1 MPWWVH
7 WYAGLRYP
15 RVMATSTVEDY
26 LKTILM
32 LEERLGEGELVN
44 MGQIAVAQEVAP
56 GTVTAMV
63 KALERS
69 ADLVYEPYSG
79 VRLTEKGRRQALF
92 VLRRHRLIELFLVE
106 TLGLDWSEVHE
117 EAERL
122 EHAMSDKLVDRID
135 ALLGFPR
142 TDPHGDPIPDLSG
155 ALHATEVISLAECP
169 AGRSAQIVRVS
180 DQDEAFLKFAERHG
194 LKPGA
199 QVAVRGRDR
208 IADSVTLRAGDGV
221 DVTIGSE
228 AAGKLWVDAAAVTSA
243 SE

>member
-1 MPWWVH
+1 MP
-7 WYAGLRYP
+7 
-15 RVMATSTVEDY
+15 TSTVEDY
-26 LKTILM
+26 LKTILV

-44 MGQIAVAQEVAP
+44 MGQIAAALAVAP

-69 ADLVYEPYSG
+69 DDLVYEPYSG
-79 VRLTEKGRRQALF
+79 VRLTDKGRRQALF

-142 TDPHGDPIPDLSG
+142 TDPHGDPIPDLRG
-155 ALHATEVISLAECP
+155 ELHSAELISLADCP
-169 AGRSAQIVRVS
+169 AGRSARIARVS

-199 QVAVRGRDR
+199 EIAVRGRDR
-208 IADSVTLRAGDGV
+208 VADSVTLLAGNGTE
-221 DVTIGSE
+221 VTIGGE
-228 AAGKLWVDAAAVTSA
+228 AAAKLWIEAPVEAPAGK
-243 SE
+243 